1 MDIFGEFLGY
11 LAGICLAISFIP
23 QAINIIKEK
32 DVSGISLISYI
43 IYNIGCI
50 SWILY
55 GIYLKSFQMI
65 LFNTITVCFTLIIL
79 FMTIKYN
86 IKKK

>member
-1 MDIFGEFLGY
+1 MDIFGEFLSY

-23 QAINIIKEK
+23 QAIKIIKEK

-50 SWILY
+50 S
-55 GIYLKSFQMI
+55 
-65 LFNTITVCFTLIIL
+65 
-79 FMTIKYN
+79 
-86 IKKK
+86 